1 MSGFSPRILGSIW
14 ALTLTHFALLAL
26 VELGA
31 QLVGTHSG
39 FRYAQVVTFG
49 TMALGHGMQDAQQ
62 TMRSMP
68 LALSPQVG
76 AASRLSAVRWSAV
89 GAVAAG
95 PLSITDLF
103 VG

>member
-1 MSGFSPRILGSIW
+1 
-14 ALTLTHFALLAL
+14 
-26 VELGA
+26 
-31 QLVGTHSG
+31 
-39 FRYAQVVTFG
+39 
-49 TMALGHGMQDAQQ
+49 MALGPGMQDAQQ

-89 GAVAAG
+89 GAVAAAAH
-95 PLSITDLF
+95 SITDLF

>member
-1 MSGFSPRILGSIW
+1 MGPLPGPPWLCRRSSK
-14 ALTLTHFALLAL
+14 
-26 VELGA
+26 LGA
-31 QLVGTHSG
+31 QLVGRTRCG

-49 TMALGHGMQDAQQ
+49 TMALGPGMQDAQQ

-89 GAVAAG
+89 GAVAAAAH
-95 PLSITDLF
+95 SITDLF